1 LKEILWIMNERNPKE
16 ILLVEDN
23 SLDARMTKDALKDCP
38 LSHNLNIVTDGLEA
52 MDFLRGTGKHAGA
65 PRPDLILLDLNL
77 PGKDGREILSEI
89 KSDANLRRIPVVV
102 LSTSQAAD
110 DILKAYDLNANSYVS
125 KPVELDS
132 FTNAVKSIQQ
142 FWLATATLPVPD

>member
-1 LKEILWIMNERNPKE
+1 MSGRNHKE
-16 ILLVEDN
+16 ILLIEDN
-23 SLDARMTKDALKDCP
+23 PLDARMTRDALKSCP
-38 LSHNLNIVTDGLEA
+38 IRSHLNVVTDGVEALE
-52 MDFLRGTGKHAGA
+52 FLAGTGRHVGA

-102 LSTSQAAD
+102 LSTSRATE

-125 KPVELDS
+125 KPVELDL
-132 FTNAVKSIQQ
+132 FTQAVQSIQQ
-142 FWLATATLPVPD
+142 YWFATARLPVAD

>member
-1 LKEILWIMNERNPKE
+1 MLVTMSGQNPKE
-16 ILLVEDN
+16 ILLIEDN
-23 SLDARMTKDALKDCP
+23 ALDARMTRDALKECP
-38 LSHNLNIVTDGLEA
+38 ILIRLNVVTDGLEA
-52 MDFLRGTGKHAGA
+52 LEFLEGTGRHAGA

-102 LSTSQAAD
+102 LSTSRATE

-125 KPVELDS
+125 KPVELDL
-132 FTNAVKSIQQ
+132 FTKAVQSIQQ
-142 FWLATATLPVPD
+142 YWFATAKLPVSD

>member
-1 LKEILWIMNERNPKE
+1 MLVTMSGQNPKE
-16 ILLVEDN
+16 ILLIEDN
-23 SLDARMTKDALKDCP
+23 ALDARMTRDALKECP
-38 LSHNLNIVTDGLEA
+38 ILIRLNVVTDGLEA
-52 MDFLRGTGKHAGA
+52 LEFLGGTGRHAGA

-102 LSTSQAAD
+102 LSTSRATE

-125 KPVELDS
+125 KPVELDL
-132 FTNAVKSIQQ
+132 FTKAVQSIQQ
-142 FWLATATLPVPD
+142 YWFATAKLPVSD

>member
-1 LKEILWIMNERNPKE
+1 MLVTMSGQNPKE
-16 ILLVEDN
+16 ILLIEDN
-23 SLDARMTKDALKDCP
+23 ALDARMTRDALKECP
-38 LSHNLNIVTDGLEA
+38 ILIHLNVVTDGLEA
-52 MDFLRGTGKHAGA
+52 LEFLEGTGRYAGA

-102 LSTSQAAD
+102 LSTSRATE

-125 KPVELDS
+125 KPVELDP
-132 FTNAVKSIQQ
+132 FTKAVQSIQQ
-142 FWLATATLPVPD
+142 YWFATAKLPVSD